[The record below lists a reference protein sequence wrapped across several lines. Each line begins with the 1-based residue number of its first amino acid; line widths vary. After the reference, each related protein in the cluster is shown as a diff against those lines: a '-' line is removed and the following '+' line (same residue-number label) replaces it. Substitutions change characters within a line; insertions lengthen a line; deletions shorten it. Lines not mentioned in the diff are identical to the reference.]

1 MRVFSWVLLTVA
13 LGLTAKYV
21 ETGLAGES
29 EQAWANGWLVGPILL
44 CSVLPTLFAIAPMF
58 EGRGPSARQFADAPL
73 AIGTVV
79 SLARTG
85 LTINDQPQL
94 DITLDVSTV
103 DGRVFRGVARQLV
116 DLTDIAALV
125 PGTVLPVRYLPGE
138 GRVVLATDAAP
149 ALIQA
154 TFSRIQLA
162 RGEITPHQLHIAE
175 QGVEARAVV
184 LAMRPTGE
192 IRNNRA
198 VAVVA
203 LRVSRPEGGT
213 FDLELEKALPPE
225 AVPRVQPGAVVRVRY
240 LPGDRSDV
248 VIQAA
253 LMDR

>member
-1 MRVFSWVLLTVA
+1 MRVLSMVVLTFA
-13 LGLTAKYV
+13 LGLTAKYIEV
-21 ETGLAGES
+21 GLVGES
-29 EQAWANGWLVGPILL
+29 EEAWASGWLAGPILL
-44 CSVLPTLFAIAPMF
+44 CAVVPTLFAIAPLF
-58 EGRGPSARQFADAPL
+58 EGRGPSARRFAGAPL

-85 LTINDQPQL
+85 LSINNQPQL
-94 DITLDVSTV
+94 DITLDVTTV
-103 DGRVFRGVARQLV
+103 DGQVFRGVARQVV
-116 DLTDIAALV
+116 DLTDIAALA

-149 ALIQA
+149 AQMQA

-162 RGEITPHQLHIAE
+162 RGEITPHQLRIAE

-192 IRNNRA
+192 IRGNRA

-203 LRVSRPEGGT
+203 LRVSRPDGGT

-225 AVPRVQPGAVVRVRY
+225 AVPQVQPGAVVRVRY
-240 LPGDRSDV
+240 LPGDKSDV

-253 LMDR
+253 LMVR